1 VVAIRLLVAW
11 PVRSGADAL
20 AALLRRGKGSEEPS
34 PRRIHAVA
42 TPGARHAAAALEGP
56 LLLKHT
62 SVDKTRLARTAIDE
76 GWVRLVDTVTPAFE
90 DELGAALPG
99 FSVPLVAGGDIYG
112 ALDVGYPAGAR
123 ATVDEDERDLIPI
136 ANQLSVALRNA
147 WLHGEAELL
156 RDYLAKLVDHADA
169 LIVGVDRQFRVTV
182 FNQALAQLVGW
193 PAQLVVG
200 RDVREWLP
208 DQERARFTAIVQ
220 EGLGGRSSRAFD
232 LELRTRS
239 GEPVRT
245 LWNIAALGAEGSAE
259 AVVAVGQDVTR
270 LRSLER
276 QVIQAEKLATLGQLA
291 AGVVHEL
298 NNPLTSISVYAD
310 FLLKRLERGG
320 PVEPGDVEKLRRI
333 VEGAER
339 IQNFAR
345 SLVQYAKP
353 SPASPER
360 IALTD
365 VVRQALSF
373 CEHMIRK
380 TDARLVL
387 ELDDSAPA
395 VFAVRG
401 QLQQVVINLVTNAL
415 HALPGIGGQILVKT
429 FRHYPDLVGLS
440 VEDNGHG
447 IRAEDR
453 ARIFEPFFTTKTD
466 GRGTGLGL
474 SIVRNIVDAHRGEI
488 EVDSLPGR
496 GTSFKVLLNRA
507 AE

>member
-1 VVAIRLLVAW
+1 
-11 PVRSGADAL
+11 
-20 AALLRRGKGSEEPS
+20 
-34 PRRIHAVA
+34 
-42 TPGARHAAAALEGP
+42 
-56 LLLKHT
+56 
-62 SVDKTRLARTAIDE
+62 
-76 GWVRLVDTVTPAFE
+76 
-90 DELGAALPG
+90 
-99 FSVPLVAGGDIYG
+99 VPLVAGGDIYG

-123 ATVDEDERDLIPI
+123 VTLEEDERDLLPI

-147 WLHGEAELL
+147 WLHGESELL

-169 LIVGVDRQFRVTV
+169 LIVGIDRQFRLTV
-182 FNQALAQLVGW
+182 FNQALSQLLGW

-200 RDVREWLP
+200 RDVRDWLP
-208 DQERARFTAIVQ
+208 EPERARFT
-220 EGLGGRSSRAFD
+220 GLVLDALAGRSSRAFD

-245 LWNIAALGAEGSAE
+245 LWNVAALGAEGTADT
-259 AVVAVGQDVTR
+259 VVAVGQDVTR

-276 QVIQAEKLATLGQLA
+276 QIIQAEKLATLGQLA

-310 FLLKRLERGG
+310 FLLKRLERGL

-360 IALTD
+360 INVAD

-380 TDARLVL
+380 TDARLELV
-387 ELDDSAPA
+387 LDDALPP

-415 HALPGIGGQILVKT
+415 HALPGTAGQIAVKA
-429 FRHYPDLVGLS
+429 FRHDHDNVALA

-447 IRAEDR
+447 IRPEDR

-474 SIVRNIVDAHRGEI
+474 SIVRNIIDAHRGEI

-496 GTSFKVLLNRA
+496 GTAFRVVLPRA
-507 AE
+507 PE